1 MLKFDKILTE
11 DESKLYSSKVLGYK
25 NLFRS
30 YANDKFY
37 VLGAASYANDLEQ
50 YNLIKNE
57 VNPIIERNFTDLLNL
72 IKNYLEKI
80 LNEKCFFDKN
90 LSYPGFQILNS
101 KDKDALAPL
110 TSLHIDTPYELHYDY
125 LLNEYKNVNFD
136 FPLTFT
142 LSLNIPK
149 SGGGLYYW
157 DLEGWENQSEE
168 ESHKL
173 YIDIYN
179 KYDNLFIIKN
189 IPSRIEYENILKPKI
204 LKYKNGYMTIF
215 KGNLLHQV
223 IPFYSMSEEPRITLQ
238 GHGLKSNSGWL
249 LYF

>member
-57 VNPIIERNFTDLLNL
+57 VNPIIERDFTDLLDL
-72 IKNYLEKI
+72 IKNYLKQI
-80 LNEKCFFDKN
+80 LNEECFFDEN
-90 LSYPGFQILNS
+90 LSYPGFQIFYANH
-101 KDKDALAPL
+101 KDALLPL
-110 TSLHIDTPYELHYDY
+110 TSLHIDTPYELHKDY
-125 LLNEYKNVNFD
+125 LSNKYKDID
-136 FPLTFT
+136 FNSPITFT
-142 LSLNIPK
+142 LSLNLPK
-149 SGGGLYYW
+149 NRNGLYYW
-157 DLEGWENQSEE
+157 DLNDWENKIAEDSDEFY
-168 ESHKL
+168 SSVYKL
-173 YIDIYN
+173 YD
-179 KYDNLFIIKN
+179 DLFKIK

-204 LKYKNGYMTIF
+204 IDYKNGHIMFF
-215 KGNLLHQV
+215 KGNLLHQ
-223 IPFYSMSEEPRITLQ
+223 IMPFHESSEECRITFQ
-238 GHGLKSNSGWL
+238 GHGLRTKRGWL